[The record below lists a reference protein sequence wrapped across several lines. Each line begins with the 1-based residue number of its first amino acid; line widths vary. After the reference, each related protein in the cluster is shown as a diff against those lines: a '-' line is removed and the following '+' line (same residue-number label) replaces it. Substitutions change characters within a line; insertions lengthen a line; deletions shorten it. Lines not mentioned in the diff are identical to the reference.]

1 MSTADEEARGISG
14 EDLDTDPVHL
24 ELPLLASPPKTS
36 ETLDTSR
43 AVETSKTLDTSR
55 DGTLI
60 REASELLSSSTQ
72 GPGRTGNSVRDKGI
86 EAPVSAVSLR
96 PYPFATSAT
105 KYAFKGVDF
114 GCRLCY
120 KLLHQPTV
128 LNCGHGERWTSSLS
142 IFAHACFRSRSRWSQ
157 AAALVIVF

>member
-1 MSTADEEARGISG
+1 VRLTEIHTSTADEEARGISG

-24 ELPLLASPPKTS
+24 ELPLLASSPGTL

-43 AVETSKTLDTSR
+43 AAETSGTLDTSR
-55 DGTLI
+55 NETLL
-60 REASELLSSSTQ
+60 REAPELLSCGTQQ
-72 GPGRTGNSVRDKGI
+72 GPGGTGNPVRDQGI

-96 PYPFATSAT
+96 YPFATSAT

-114 GCRLCY
+114 GCRLCD

-128 LNCGHGERWTSSLS
+128 LNCGHGER
-142 IFAHACFRSRSRWSQ
+142 
-157 AAALVIVF
+157 